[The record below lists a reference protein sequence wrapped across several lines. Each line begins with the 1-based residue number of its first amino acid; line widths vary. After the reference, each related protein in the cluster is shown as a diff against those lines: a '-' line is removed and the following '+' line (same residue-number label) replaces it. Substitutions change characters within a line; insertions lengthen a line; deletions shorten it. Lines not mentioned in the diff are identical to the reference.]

1 MFFWSLLL
9 LVFISFLFWVFHVI
23 FLILTSICISKN
35 VFILLWPWYTHLA
48 GKDSIFHHDIKD
60 LAPVFFLLLL
70 MKDCGLSDDDSFPA
84 LWLFC
89 SVVWYF
95 LKRFYSFII
104 AFLWVSVKFIYSILL
119 VCGFLHFWKV
129 PSIVFLNISSTIHS
143 VTFWDSENML
153 WLLILCFLPLNFLF
167 DFYLII
173 SQYWFQK
180 DLLGYLPLHTSPFI
194 FYLICLLTNLMKS
207 SFHCRP
213 SVVEHLCNPSTQ
225 RLWQE
230 NHEFDTSLGYIM
242 RSSLT
247 NKNVPITI
255 L

>member
-1 MFFWSLLL
+1 
-9 LVFISFLFWVFHVI
+9 
-23 FLILTSICISKN
+23 
-35 VFILLWPWYTHLA
+35 
-48 GKDSIFHHDIKD
+48 
-60 LAPVFFLLLL
+60 
-70 MKDCGLSDDDSFPA
+70 
-84 LWLFC
+84 
-89 SVVWYF
+89 
-95 LKRFYSFII
+95 
-104 AFLWVSVKFIYSILL
+104 
-119 VCGFLHFWKV
+119 
-129 PSIVFLNISSTIHS
+129 
-143 VTFWDSENML
+143 ML

-225 RLWQE
+225 RLRQE
-230 NHEFDTSLGYIM
+230 DHVFDTSLGYIM

-247 NKNVPITI
+247 NNKSSNYYTLGCFTYLLVSFHQLLFLYDVSCFKTYLLSWFHIFLLPLLWSSAWGKGTLWTNFHGASKSFWNQKWDKNRKES
-255 L
+255 